1 LFLDGNNAA
10 DIQAWGEL
18 VDSAPIPD
26 VYYRPGYVRAYAM
39 DGGGR
44 PAAVVISNESTR
56 ALFPLLIRDLEIDGQ
71 VLRDAIS
78 PYGYGGLLHLSGPT
92 HPAPRVALDL
102 LGQLRDWARSSNLV
116 ACTLRFHPLLDQG
129 AAWGISEISEEWT
142 HFFSRGQTTAIQL
155 EGRNDFQ
162 RGFSGMTKGRRY
174 DLKRARSALEVRI
187 SEGPS
192 VGRDMETFR
201 NLYRKSMQH
210 IHADE
215 FFLFSDEYFDCLASE
230 LGDKLAIV
238 SALIGDRNVA
248 SAIFLLDRTFA
259 HYHLA
264 ASTDEGKEHGAA
276 TLLVIAASEWARRK
290 GCSLL
295 HLGGG
300 LRSDDRLWAFK
311 RSFGGGVFRYSYA
324 TLVADSEKYMFL
336 MHQARAPWPY
346 IGVSERPETKENVAG
361 CDATLDA

>member
-1 LFLDGNNAA
+1 LFLDGNHTA
-10 DIQAWGEL
+10 DVHAWEEL
-18 VDSAPIPD
+18 VNSAPIPD
-26 VYYRPGYVRAYAM
+26 VYYRPGYVRAYALA
-39 DGGGR
+39 GGGR
-44 PAAVVISNESTR
+44 PAAVVTSNGSTR

-92 HPAPRVALDL
+92 HPGPQVALDL
-102 LGQLRDWARSSNLV
+102 FAQLRDWARSSNLV

-129 AAWGISEISEEWT
+129 TAWGISETSKEWT
-142 HFFSRGQTTAIQL
+142 HLFSRGQTTAIQL
-155 EGRNDFQ
+155 EGWNDVQ
-162 RGFSGMTKGRRY
+162 RRFSGMTKGRRY
-174 DLKRARSALEVRI
+174 DLKRARSALKVRI

-192 VGRDMETFR
+192 VGQDMETFR
-201 NLYRKSMQH
+201 SLYRKSMQH

-215 FFLFSDEYFDCLASE
+215 FFLFSDEYFDCLATE
-230 LGDKLAIV
+230 LGDKFAVV
-238 SALIGDRNVA
+238 SSLIGDRNVA

-264 ASTDEGKEHGAA
+264 ASTHEGKEHGAA
-276 TLLVIAASEWARRK
+276 TLQVIAASEWARRR

-300 LRSDDRLWAFK
+300 LEPDDRLWAFK
-311 RSFGGGVFRYSYA
+311 RSFGGGVFGYSYL
-324 TLVADSEKYMFL
+324 TLIADSEKYMFL
-336 MHQARAPWPY
+336 VHQVRAPWPY
-346 IGVSERPETKENVAG
+346 LGVWERPEIKGNVAA